1 MFRVILAMIIA
12 SAATA
17 TGQVLIRRGMQQ
29 VGSLEGYAPLAVLA
43 YFAQALSN
51 NYVVGGTIMNGIFY
65 FLLLTVL
72 SWTQV
77 TVAIPFTALEYGFAA
92 LLAVTLLQE
101 AVPPIRWLGIV
112 LIVVGVALVGLGGS
126 KGSM

>member
-29 VGSLEGYAPLAVLA
+29 IGSLETYAPVAVLA

-72 SWTQV
+72 SWSQV

-101 AVPPIRWLGIV
+101 AVPPIRWLGIA

>member
-29 VGSLEGYAPLAVLA
+29 IGSLETYAPVAVLA

-101 AVPPIRWLGIV
+101 AVPPIRWLGIA

>member
-1 MFRVILAMIIA
+1 MFRVIIAMIIA

-29 VGSLEGYAPLAVLA
+29 IGSLETYAPLAVLA
-43 YFAQALSN
+43 YFAQTLSN
-51 NYVVGGTIMNGIFY
+51 YYVVGGTIMNGIFY

-92 LLAVTLLQE
+92 LMAVTLLQE
-101 AVPPIRWLGIV
+101 VVPPIRWLGIV
-112 LIVVGVALVGLGGS
+112 LIVVGVTLVGLGGS